1 MENNE
6 STPVPTA
13 FLVDLV
19 SNRKIPVT
27 TPRCRVGR
35 DDLNDIVISGDQ
47 SISRFHFIIS
57 FENGQYLV
65 QDAKSRH
72 GTFLN
77 GNQIGEPEPINDGDV
92 LKIGVSLFW
101 FVIEAATG
109 ENTEPAKPVDVK
121 EDKKPSEAN
130 LSATQEIDITKAEEV
145 VAKVLS
151 QEPPLDMENKVGESS
166 LGKLLE
172 PVKAPA
178 ADSDSASKSDSK
190 EEDEDLLSKDLIKDA
205 LDKGDLK
212 KAEEQEEEEAK
223 AREEAEAK
231 AKEEEE
237 EAKAKE
243 EAEAK
248 AKEEEEKAKAKEEAE
263 AKAKAKEEEAEA
275 KAKEEE
281 EAKAKE
287 EAEAEAEAEAKAKEE
302 EEEAKAKEEAE
313 ARAKEEEEEAKAKEE
328 AEAKAKEEEEEAK
341 AKEEAEAKAKE
352 EEEARAREEAEA
364 KAKEEEEEAKAKEEA
379 EAKAKEEEEARAEE
393 SETLG
398 KLAEAL
404 ESTESDKSSEES
416 EEDVDQE
423 VEKNGKDKSTSSTVE
438 QMATTIPD
446 WCKQYFSDEL
456 KSLNVEL
463 EELNEKIRKTQERI
477 KEIEGQTALT
487 KGLRNTLLTHKGTE
501 LIDACKKVLTLVG
514 WTVTQSEE
522 DKHELLLENEDE
534 KVAIAR
540 IIWTED
546 NAERSHLGQLSISQ
560 TRYWCEKAVE
570 PKCLLIVAKITGDE
584 AEDPSETTDEEVVD
598 YAGKKNIC
606 LLSTLQLLAI
616 YRDVSLK
623 DGDADEARSEI
634 LESKGWL
641 DGYKI
646 EPGDEVLEE
655 DEEQP
660 RGQTLSSLLSA

>member
-121 EDKKPSEAN
+121 EDRKSSEAN
-130 LSATQEIDITKAEEV
+130 LTATQEIDITKAEEV

-178 ADSDSASKSDSK
+178 ADSDSASKSDSR

-212 KAEEQEEEEAK
+212 KAEEKEEEEAK
-223 AREEAEAK
+223 AKEEAEAK

-243 EAEAK
+243 EAEAR
-248 AKEEEEKAKAKEEAE
+248 
-263 AKAKAKEEEAEA
+263 
-275 KAKEEE
+275 
-281 EAKAKE
+281 
-287 EAEAEAEAEAKAKEE
+287 AKEE

-341 AKEEAEAKAKE
+341 AKEEAEAQ
-352 EEEARAREEAEA
+352 
-364 KAKEEEEEAKAKEEA
+364 AKEEEEEAKAKEEA
-379 EAKAKEEEEARAEE
+379 EAKAKEEEEKEGTRAEE

-404 ESTESDKSSEES
+404 ESTEGEKISVES

-514 WTVTQSEE
+514 WKVTQSEE

-560 TRYWCEKAVE
+560 TRYWCDKAVE

>member
-121 EDKKPSEAN
+121 EDRKSSEAN
-130 LSATQEIDITKAEEV
+130 LTATQEIDITKAEEV

-178 ADSDSASKSDSK
+178 ADSDSASKSDSR

-212 KAEEQEEEEAK
+212 KAEEKEEEEAK
-223 AREEAEAK
+223 AKEEAEAK

-243 EAEAK
+243 EAEAR
-248 AKEEEEKAKAKEEAE
+248 AKE
-263 AKAKAKEEEAEA
+263 
-275 KAKEEE
+275 EEE

-287 EAEAEAEAEAKAKEE
+287 EAEARAKEE
-302 EEEAKAKEEAE
+302 EEQEAKAKEEAE

-341 AKEEAEAKAKE
+341 AKEEAEAQ
-352 EEEARAREEAEA
+352 
-364 KAKEEEEEAKAKEEA
+364 AKEEEEEAKAKEEA
-379 EAKAKEEEEARAEE
+379 EAKAKEEEEKEGTRAEE

-404 ESTESDKSSEES
+404 ESTEGEKISVES

-514 WTVTQSEE
+514 WKVTQSEE

-560 TRYWCEKAVE
+560 TRYWCDKAVE

>member
-1 MENNE
+1 
-6 STPVPTA
+6 
-13 FLVDLV
+13 
-19 SNRKIPVT
+19 
-27 TPRCRVGR
+27 
-35 DDLNDIVISGDQ
+35 
-47 SISRFHFIIS
+47 
-57 FENGQYLV
+57 
-65 QDAKSRH
+65 
-72 GTFLN
+72 
-77 GNQIGEPEPINDGDV
+77 
-92 LKIGVSLFW
+92 
-101 FVIEAATG
+101 
-109 ENTEPAKPVDVK
+109 
-121 EDKKPSEAN
+121 
-130 LSATQEIDITKAEEV
+130 
-145 VAKVLS
+145 
-151 QEPPLDMENKVGESS
+151 
-166 LGKLLE
+166 
-172 PVKAPA
+172 
-178 ADSDSASKSDSK
+178 
-190 EEDEDLLSKDLIKDA
+190 
-205 LDKGDLK
+205 
-212 KAEEQEEEEAK
+212 
-223 AREEAEAK
+223 
-231 AKEEEE
+231 
-237 EAKAKE
+237 
-243 EAEAK
+243 
-248 AKEEEEKAKAKEEAE
+248 
-263 AKAKAKEEEAEA
+263 
-275 KAKEEE
+275 
-281 EAKAKE
+281 
-287 EAEAEAEAEAKAKEE
+287 
-302 EEEAKAKEEAE
+302 
-313 ARAKEEEEEAKAKEE
+313 
-328 AEAKAKEEEEEAK
+328 
-341 AKEEAEAKAKE
+341 
-352 EEEARAREEAEA
+352 
-364 KAKEEEEEAKAKEEA
+364 
-379 EAKAKEEEEARAEE
+379 
-393 SETLG
+393 
-398 KLAEAL
+398 
-404 ESTESDKSSEES
+404 
-416 EEDVDQE
+416 
-423 VEKNGKDKSTSSTVE
+423 
-438 QMATTIPD
+438 MATTIPD

-514 WTVTQSEE
+514 WKVTQSEE

-560 TRYWCEKAVE
+560 TRYWCDKAVE